1 MFSLALKVPISFPHF
16 KISNK
21 RSFLRFIGY
30 PKEGPNHGI
39 IRP

>member
-1 MFSLALKVPISFPHF
+1 MFSLALKVSISFPHF
-16 KISNK
+16 EISKK
-21 RSFLRFIGY
+21 RERSRFIGY